1 MDEISWYALTAVALH
16 WSAVVGFSIRVVM
29 RRRPVGVL
37 LAWIAIILSVPV
49 VGILLYLFIGENRVS
64 KKYLRRSEAIHL
76 QYLQW
81 KQSLSR
87 HYPVDLSRLHHEAIP
102 LQRQAQSLFGFPVL
116 PGNRV
121 ELLTDYESAFRSLV
135 GDIRQCRSSCH
146 LEFYIW
152 HPGGLVDEVYAALV
166 DAAKRGVSCRVLL
179 DAVGSK
185 PFLNSAAVARFREAG
200 IELGVSLPV
209 GPLTALLSRADL
221 RNHRKVVVIDGE
233 IAYTGSQNLV
243 DPRFFKQDEG
253 VGQWIDAMVRIEG
266 PAVEAFAGSFIQ
278 DWEVVTGV
286 GFKYFE
292 GTSDLKQ
299 LDARGETLL
308 QLVPSGPQPKP
319 LAILQLVLGTIYS
332 ARKELIITTPYFI
345 PDESVLTALV
355 SAVHRGVE
363 VTVIIPEKNDSR
375 LVDYASRAVFDDLL
389 SEGVRIAAFRGG
401 LLHTKSISVD
411 GEYCMFGS
419 LNLDMRSLWLNFEV
433 SLFIYD
439 QALVAQIR
447 ELQIGYLRDADLID
461 PLACRQRPLSRRF
474 AENAVHLLAPLL

>member
-1 MDEISWYALTAVALH
+1 MDEISWYALIAVALH

-37 LAWIAIILSVPV
+37 LAWIAIILSVPL

-64 KKYLRRSEAIHL
+64 AKYLRRGEAIRT
-76 QYLQW
+76 QYDQW
-81 KQSLSR
+81 KQTLSR
-87 HYPVDLSRLHHEAIP
+87 HYQVDFSRLHSEALP
-102 LQRQAQSLFGFPVL
+102 LQRQAQSLFGFPVM
-116 PGNRV
+116 PGNWV
-121 ELLTDYESAFRSLV
+121 ELLTDYERAFHSLV
-135 GDIRQCRSSCH
+135 RDIERSQSSCH
-146 LEFYIW
+146 MEFYIW
-152 HPGGLVDEVYAALV
+152 YPGGLVDEVCAALV
-166 DAAKRGVSCRVLL
+166 EAAERGVSCRVLM

-185 PFLNSAAVARFREAG
+185 PFLDSAVVAQFDAAG

-209 GPLTALLSRADL
+209 GPLTALMSRADL

-233 IAYTGSQNLV
+233 IAYTGSQNLA
-243 DPRFFKQDEG
+243 DPRVFKQNEG
-253 VGQWIDAMVRIEG
+253 VGQWVDAMLRIEG
-266 PAVEAFAGSFIQ
+266 PAVEAFAGNFLQ

-286 GFKYFE
+286 GFRYFE

-299 LDARGETLL
+299 LDAKGSALV
-308 QLVPSGPQPKP
+308 QLIPSGPQPKP

-332 ARKELIITTPYFI
+332 ARRELIITTPYFV

-355 SAVHRGVE
+355 SAAHRGVE

-389 SEGVRIAAFRGG
+389 SEGVRIATFRGG

-419 LNLDMRSLWLNFEV
+419 LNLDMRSLWLNFEM
-433 SLFIYD
+433 SLFVYD
-439 QALVAQIR
+439 QQLVTQIR
-447 ELQIGYLRDADLID
+447 EMQIGYLRDCDMID
-461 PLACRQRPLSRRF
+461 PVAVSQRSLARRF
-474 AENAVHLLAPLL
+474 AENAVHQLAPLL

>member
-1 MDEISWYALTAVALH
+1 MDETSWLALSAVALH
-16 WSAVVGFSIRVVM
+16 WSAVVGLSVRVVM

-37 LAWIAIILSVPV
+37 LAWITVILSVPV

-64 KKYLRRSEAIHL
+64 RKYLRRGEAIRA

-81 KQSLSR
+81 KKSLSR
-87 HYPVDLSRLHHEAIP
+87 HYDVDWTRLGREAIL
-102 LQRQAQSLFGFPVL
+102 LQRQAESLFDFPVM
-116 PGNRV
+116 PGNRIR
-121 ELLTDYESAFRSLV
+121 LLTHYEAVFRSLV
-135 GDIRQCRSSCH
+135 RDIQQCRTSCH

-152 HPGGLVDEVYAALV
+152 HAGGLVDEVYEALIN
-166 DAAKRGVSCRVLL
+166 AAKRGVSCRVLL

-185 PFLNSAAVARFREAG
+185 PFLKSAAVSGLKEAG
-200 IELGVSLPV
+200 IELGISLPV
-209 GPLTALLSRADL
+209 GPFTALVSRADL
-221 RNHRKVVVIDGE
+221 RNHRKMVVIDGE

-243 DPRFFKQDEG
+243 DPRMFKQDEG

-266 PAVEAFAGSFIQ
+266 PAVEAFAGNFIQ

-286 GFKYFE
+286 GFEYFE
-292 GTSDLKQ
+292 GSSDLKQ
-299 LDARGETLL
+299 LDERGEALV

-319 LAILQLVLGTIYS
+319 MAILQLVLGTIYS

-389 SEGVRIAAFRGG
+389 SEGVRIAEFRGG

-439 QALVAQIR
+439 RELVTQIR
-447 ELQIGYLRDADLID
+447 DMQIGYLNNAGLID
-461 PLACRQRPLSRRF
+461 PDTIRQRPLSQRF
-474 AENAVHLLAPLL
+474 FENAVHLLAPLL

>member
-1 MDEISWYALTAVALH
+1 MDEISWLALSAVALH
-16 WSAVVGFSIRVVM
+16 WSAVVGFSVRVIM

-37 LAWIAIILSVPV
+37 LAWIAIILSVPF

-64 KKYLRRSEAIHL
+64 QKYLRRGEAIRA

-81 KQSLSR
+81 KKSLSR
-87 HYPVDLSRLHHEAIP
+87 HYDVDWTRLGREAIL
-102 LQRQAQSLFGFPVL
+102 LQRQAESLFDYPVM
-116 PGNRV
+116 PGNRI
-121 ELLTDYESAFRSLV
+121 ELLTHYESVFRSLV
-135 GDIRQCRSSCH
+135 RDIEQCQSSCH

-152 HPGGLVDEVYAALV
+152 HAGGLVDEVYEALI

-179 DAVGSK
+179 DAMGSK
-185 PFLNSAAVARFREAG
+185 PFLKSAAVSGFKEAG
-200 IELGVSLPV
+200 IELGISLPV
-209 GPLTALLSRADL
+209 GPLTALVSRADL
-221 RNHRKVVVIDGE
+221 RNHRKMVVIDGE

-243 DPRFFKQDEG
+243 DPRFFKQDEE

-266 PAVEAFAGSFIQ
+266 PAVEAFAGNFIQ

-286 GFKYFE
+286 GFEYFE
-292 GTSDLKQ
+292 GSSDLKQ
-299 LDARGETLL
+299 LDERGEALV

-319 LAILQLVLGTIYS
+319 LAILQLVLGIIYS

-419 LNLDMRSLWLNFEV
+419 LNLDMRSLWLNFEI

-439 QALVAQIR
+439 REQVTQIR
-447 ELQIGYLRDADLID
+447 DMQIGYINNADLID
-461 PLACRQRPLSRRF
+461 PVTLRQRPLSQRF

>member
-1 MDEISWYALTAVALH
+1 MDEFSWYALAAVALH
-16 WSAVVGFSIRVVM
+16 WSAVVGFSIRVIM

-64 KKYLRRSEAIHL
+64 TRYLRRGEAIQA

-87 HYPVDLSRLHHEAIP
+87 HYPVDLSRLHPEARP
-102 LQRQAQSLFGFPVL
+102 LQQQALHLCGFPAI

-121 ELLTDYESAFRSLV
+121 ELVTDYETAFRSLIR
-135 GDIRQCRSSCH
+135 DIRHCRSSCH

-152 HPGGLVDEVYAALV
+152 QAGGLVDEVQAALLE
-166 DAAKRGVSCRVLL
+166 AAKRGVSCRVLL

-185 PFLNSAAVARFREAG
+185 PFLNSAAVAQFTEAG
-200 IELGVSLPV
+200 VELGVSLPV
-209 GPLTALLSRADL
+209 GPWTALVSRADL

-233 IAYTGSQNLV
+233 IAYTGSQNLA
-243 DPRFFKQDEG
+243 DPRFFKQDED

-266 PAVEAFAGSFIQ
+266 PVVEAFAGNFIQ

-286 GFKYFE
+286 GFNYFE
-292 GTSDLKQ
+292 GTTDLKQ
-299 LDARGETLL
+299 LDAKGTALV

-332 ARKELIITTPYFI
+332 ARHELIITTPYFV

-355 SAVHRGVE
+355 SAAHRGVK

-389 SEGVRIAAFRGG
+389 SEGVRIATFRGG

-419 LNLDMRSLWLNFEV
+419 LNLDMRSLWLNFEM
-433 SLFIYD
+433 SLYLYD
-439 QALVAQIR
+439 QELVSQVRAMQMAY
-447 ELQIGYLRDADLID
+447 LQQCDLVD
-461 PLACRQRPLSRRF
+461 PLAVRQRPLVQRF

>member
-1 MDEISWYALTAVALH
+1 MDEFSWYALVAVALH
-16 WSAVVGFSIRVVM
+16 WSAVVGFSIRVIM

-49 VGILLYLFIGENRVS
+49 VGILLYLFLGENRVS
-64 KKYLRRSEAIHL
+64 TRYLRRGEAIQA

-87 HYPVDLSRLHHEAIP
+87 HYPVDLSRLHPEALP
-102 LQRQAQSLFGFPVL
+102 LQQQALSLCGFPVI

-121 ELLTDYESAFRSLV
+121 ELVTDYETTFRSLV
-135 GDIRQCRSSCH
+135 RDIRECRSSCY

-152 HPGGLVDEVYAALV
+152 HAGGLVDEVQAALF
-166 DAAKRGVSCRVLL
+166 DAAQRGVSCRVLL

-185 PFLNSAAVARFREAG
+185 PFLNSAAVAQFRAAG
-200 IELGVSLPV
+200 VELAVSLPV
-209 GPLTALLSRADL
+209 GPLTALVSRADL

-243 DPRFFKQDEG
+243 DPRFFKQDED

-266 PAVEAFAGSFIQ
+266 PVVEAFAGNFIQ

-286 GFKYFE
+286 GFEYFE
-292 GTSDLKQ
+292 GTTDLKQ
-299 LDARGETLL
+299 LDAKGSALV

-319 LAILQLVLGTIYS
+319 LAILQLVLASIYS
-332 ARKELIITTPYFI
+332 ARHELIITTPYFV

-355 SAVHRGVE
+355 SAAHRGVK

-389 SEGVRIAAFRGG
+389 SEGVRIATFRGG

-419 LNLDMRSLWLNFEV
+419 LNLDMRSLWLNFEM
-433 SLFIYD
+433 SLYLYD
-439 QALVAQIR
+439 QELVSQVRAMQMAY
-447 ELQIGYLRDADLID
+447 LQQCDLVD
-461 PLACRQRPLSRRF
+461 PLSIGQRSLVQRF

>member
-1 MDEISWYALTAVALH
+1 MDEVSWLALTAVALH
-16 WSAVVGFSIRVVM
+16 WSAVIGFSIRVVM

-64 KKYLRRSEAIHL
+64 TKYLRRGEAIRV
-76 QYLQW
+76 QYRQW

-87 HYPVDLSRLHHEAIP
+87 HTDVDWSRLGPEAIL
-102 LQRQAQSLFGFPVL
+102 LQRQAESLFGFPVMS
-116 PGNRV
+116 GNRV
-121 ELLTDYESAFRSLV
+121 KLLTHYESAFRSLV
-135 GDIRQCRSSCH
+135 RDIRQCRSSCH

-152 HPGGLVDEVYAALV
+152 HAGGLVDDVYEALV

-179 DAVGSK
+179 DALGSK
-185 PFLNSAAVARFREAG
+185 PFLKSSAVTRFKQAG
-200 IELGVSLPV
+200 IELGISLPV
-209 GPLTALLSRADL
+209 GPLTALVSRADL

-266 PAVEAFAGSFIQ
+266 SAVEAFAGNFIQ

-286 GFKYFE
+286 GFEYFE

-299 LDARGETLL
+299 LDAKGEALV

-319 LAILQLVLGTIYS
+319 MAILQLVLGVIYS
-332 ARKELIITTPYFI
+332 ARRELIITTPYFI

-355 SAVHRGVE
+355 SAAHRGVE

-389 SEGVRIAAFRGG
+389 SEGVRIATFKGG

-411 GEYCMFGS
+411 GQYCMFGS

-439 QALVAQIR
+439 QQLVSQIR
-447 ELQIGYLRDADLID
+447 DMQIGYLRNADLVD
-461 PLACRQRPLSRRF
+461 PVACRQRPLSQRF

>member
-1 MDEISWYALTAVALH
+1 
-16 WSAVVGFSIRVVM
+16 
-29 RRRPVGVL
+29 L

-64 KKYLRRSEAIHL
+64 TKYLRRSEAISV

-81 KQSLSR
+81 QQSLSR
-87 HYPVDLSRLHHEAIP
+87 PTDVDWSRLGPEAML
-102 LQRQAQSLFGFPVL
+102 LQRQAESLFGFPVMS
-116 PGNRV
+116 GNRLD
-121 ELLTDYESAFRSLV
+121 LLTNFESAFRSLV
-135 GDIRQCRSSCH
+135 RDIRQCRSSCH

-152 HPGGLVDEVYAALV
+152 HAGGLVDEVYEALV
-166 DAAKRGVSCRVLL
+166 DAANRGVSCRVLL

-185 PFLNSAAVARFREAG
+185 PFLKSGAVTQFREAG
-200 IELGVSLPV
+200 IEVGVSLPA
-209 GPLTALLSRADL
+209 GPLTALVSRADL

-266 PAVEAFAGSFIQ
+266 SAVEAFAGNFIR

-286 GFKYFE
+286 GLEYFE

-299 LDARGETLL
+299 LNARGEALV
-308 QLVPSGPQPKP
+308 QLIPSGPQPKP

-345 PDESVLTALV
+345 PDESVLSALV
-355 SAVHRGVE
+355 SAAHRGVE

-375 LVDYASRAVFDDLL
+375 LADYASRAVFDDLL
-389 SEGVRIAAFRGG
+389 SEGVRIATFKGG

-439 QALVAQIR
+439 RALVSQVR
-447 ELQIGYLRDADLID
+447 DMQIGYLHNADMIN
-461 PLACRQRPLSRRF
+461 PAACRQRPLSQRF
-474 AENAVHLLAPLL
+474 VENAVHLLAPLL

>member
-1 MDEISWYALTAVALH
+1 
-16 WSAVVGFSIRVVM
+16 M

-37 LAWIAIILSVPV
+37 LAWIAVILSLPV
-49 VGILLYLFIGENRVS
+49 VGVLLYLFIGENRVS
-64 KKYLRRSEAIHL
+64 KKYLRRGEAIHV

-81 KQSLSR
+81 KKSLSR
-87 HYPVDLSRLHHEAIP
+87 HYDVDWSRLGREAIL
-102 LQRQAQSLFGFPVL
+102 LQRQAESLFGFPVT

-121 ELLTDYESAFRSLV
+121 ELLTNYESAFRSLIR
-135 GDIRQCRSSCH
+135 DIGQCRSSCH

-152 HPGGLVDEVYAALV
+152 QAGGLVDEVYEALISAAQ
-166 DAAKRGVSCRVLL
+166 RGVSCRVLL

-185 PFLNSAAVARFREAG
+185 PFLGSAAVTRLKEAG

-209 GPLTALLSRADL
+209 GPLTALVSRADL

-243 DPRFFKQDEG
+243 DPRLFKQDEG

-266 PAVEAFAGSFIQ
+266 PAVEAFAGNFIQ

-286 GFKYFE
+286 GFEYFE

-299 LDARGETLL
+299 LDAKGEALV

-319 LAILQLVLGTIYS
+319 MAILQLVLGTIYS

-363 VTVIIPEKNDSR
+363 VIIIIPEKNDSR
-375 LVDYASRAVFDDLL
+375 LVEYASRAVFDDLL
-389 SEGVRIAAFRGG
+389 TEGVRIATFKGG

-411 GEYCMFGS
+411 GTYGLFGS
-419 LNLDMRSLWLNFEV
+419 LNLDMRSLWLNFEISV
-433 SLFIYD
+433 FIYD
-439 QALVAQIR
+439 LEFVAQLR
-447 ELQIGYLRDADLID
+447 ELQVGYLQNAEFID
-461 PLACRQRPLSRRF
+461 PVARQQRPLLQRF
-474 AENAVHLLAPLL
+474 SENAVHLLAPLL

>member
-1 MDEISWYALTAVALH
+1 MDEFSWYALAAVVLH
-16 WSAVVGFSIRVVM
+16 WSAVVGFSIRVIM

-49 VGILLYLFIGENRVS
+49 VGILLYLFLGENRVS
-64 KKYLRRSEAIHL
+64 TRYLRRGEAIQV

-87 HYPVDLSRLHHEAIP
+87 HYPADLSRLHPEALP
-102 LQRQAQSLFGFPVL
+102 LQQQALSLCGFPVI

-121 ELLTDYESAFRSLV
+121 ELLTDFETAFRSLIR
-135 GDIRQCRSSCH
+135 DIRHCRSSCH

-152 HPGGLVDEVYAALV
+152 QTGGLVDEVQAALF
-166 DAAKRGVSCRVLL
+166 DAVKRGVSCRVLL

-185 PFLNSAAVARFREAG
+185 PFLNSASAAQFRSAG
-200 IELGVSLPV
+200 VELGVSLPV
-209 GPLTALLSRADL
+209 GPLTALVSRADL

-243 DPRFFKQDEG
+243 DPRFFKQDED

-266 PAVEAFAGSFIQ
+266 PVVEAFAGNFIQ

-292 GTSDLKQ
+292 GTTDLKP
-299 LDARGETLL
+299 LDVKGSALV

-319 LAILQLVLGTIYS
+319 LAILQLVLATIYS
-332 ARKELIITTPYFI
+332 ARRELIITTPYFV

-355 SAVHRGVE
+355 SAAHRGVN

-375 LVDYASRAVFDDLL
+375 LVNYASRAVFDDLL
-389 SEGVRIAAFRGG
+389 SEGVRIATFRGG

-419 LNLDMRSLWLNFEV
+419 LNLDMRSLWLNFEM
-433 SLFIYD
+433 SLYLYD
-439 QALVAQIR
+439 QELVSQVRAMQMAYLQQC
-447 ELQIGYLRDADLID
+447 ELVD
-461 PLACRQRPLSRRF
+461 PLAIGQRSLVQRF